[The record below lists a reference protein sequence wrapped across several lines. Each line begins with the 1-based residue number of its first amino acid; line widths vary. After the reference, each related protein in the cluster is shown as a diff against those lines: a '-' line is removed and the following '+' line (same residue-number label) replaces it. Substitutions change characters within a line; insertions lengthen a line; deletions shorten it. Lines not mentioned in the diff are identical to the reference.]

1 MNEDTL
7 MGPIVFLRLLKAG
20 QHPNPGKLPEGVLNL
35 KYT

>member
-7 MGPIVFLRLLKAG
+7 MGHIGFLRLLKAD
-20 QHPNPGKLPEGVLNL
+20 QHPNPGQLPEEVLNL